1 MKNFHLKEQFFLS
14 FFLSFFLRFCLNIEL
29 VEFNLAR
36 NVKIIAATS
45 NSKVSSLTS
54 LSRRGNSNSKCQRQ
68 SYTHGPR
75 FSLLFLSLS
84 LSLFFYLWLFLKRK
98 ERKKEGLKIWILVLC
113 PDWRIR
119 SCSQKMELGS
129 FQVKTLF
136 TSNFSFLEFIP
147 NLKVIEIS

>member
-1 MKNFHLKEQFFLS
+1 MEGISQANCRKLSDVQPGTKVGRFLSKYQSFNELLFEMKNFHLKEQFFLS

-75 FSLLFLSLS
+75 FSLLSLSLS
-84 LSLFFYLWLFLKRK
+84 LSLSFFISDYSSKG
-98 ERKKEGLKIWILVLC
+98 KKEKRR
-113 PDWRIR
+113 D
-119 SCSQKMELGS
+119 
-129 FQVKTLF
+129 
-136 TSNFSFLEFIP
+136 
-147 NLKVIEIS
+147 